1 MKMINLEGKRIL
13 VTGASSGI
21 GKAFSRQ
28 AASLGASLLLFGR
41 NPERLEET
49 YNSLDG
55 SGHEYHAFDITD
67 YIITEQYILQAVTDG
82 RKING
87 FVHSA
92 GIEKTTPIKA
102 SAPDV
107 FKEIFEINVFAG
119 FEIARI
125 LSRKNIVDPAGA
137 SFIFLSSVKGM
148 FGDPGKVAY
157 CSSKSALLAGVRA
170 MALELAGKK
179 IRCNC
184 VLPGI
189 VMTPMTEKMFDTI
202 PPEAKQKIVEK
213 HPLGLGSPEDVAN
226 LICFL
231 ISDKARWITGSEY
244 VIDGGYSA

>member
-1 MKMINLEGKRIL
+1 MINLEGKRIL
-13 VTGASSGI
+13 ITGASSGI
-21 GKAFSRQ
+21 GKAFAAQ
-28 AASLGASLLLFGR
+28 AASSGATLILWGR
-41 NPERLEET
+41 NAERLEET
-49 YNSLDG
+49 YNSLQG
-55 SGHEYHAFDITD
+55 SGHICHAFDITD
-67 YIITEQYILQAVTDG
+67 YPLTEQHILQAVADG

-102 SAPDV
+102 STPQV
-107 FKEIFEINVFAG
+107 FKKMFEINVFAA

-125 LSRKNIVDPAGA
+125 LSRKNIADPAGA
-137 SFIFLSSVKGM
+137 SYVFLSSVKGKS
-148 FGDPGKVAY
+148 GDPGKVAY

-189 VMTPMTEKMFDTI
+189 VTTPMTEKLFESI
-202 PPEAKQKIVEK
+202 PPETKQKIIDN
-213 HPLGLGSPEDVAN
+213 HPLGLGSPEDVAS
-226 LICFL
+226 LISFL
-231 ISDKARWITGSEY
+231 ISDQARWITGSEY

>member
-1 MKMINLEGKRIL
+1 MINLERKRIL

-21 GKAFSRQ
+21 GKAFSQQ
-28 AASLGASLLLFGR
+28 AASLGASLILFGR
-41 NPERLEET
+41 NAERLEET
-49 YNSLDG
+49 FNSLKG

-67 YIITEQYILQAVTDG
+67 YSRAEQIIMHSVAEG

-92 GIEKTTPIKA
+92 GVEKTTPIKA
-102 SAPDV
+102 STPDV
-107 FKEIFEINVFAG
+107 FKEMFEVNVFAA

-125 LSRKNIVDPAGA
+125 LSRKSVTDPDGA
-137 SFIFLSSVKGM
+137 SFIFLSSVKGKL
-148 FGDPGKVAY
+148 GDPGKVAY

-189 VMTPMTEKMFDTI
+189 VRTPMTEKLFESV
-202 PPEAKQKIVEK
+202 PPETKQKIIDN
-213 HPLGLGSPEDVAN
+213 HPLGLGNPEDVAN

-231 ISDKARWITGSEY
+231 LSDHARWITGSEY

>member
-1 MKMINLEGKRIL
+1 MIDLDGKRIL

-21 GKAFSRQ
+21 GKAFARQ
-28 AASLGASLLLFGR
+28 AASLGASLILWGR
-41 NPERLEET
+41 NTERLEET
-49 YNSLDG
+49 YNSLEG
-55 SGHEYHAFDITD
+55 TGHEYLAFDITD
-67 YIITEQYILQAVTDG
+67 YSRAEQNILLLVAEG
-82 RKING
+82 KKING

-92 GIEKTTPIKA
+92 GIERTTPVKA
-102 SAPDV
+102 STPEV
-107 FKEIFEINVFAG
+107 FKEMFEINVFAG

-125 LSRKNIVDPAGA
+125 LSRKNIVDPMGA
-137 SFIFLSSVKGM
+137 SFIFLSSVKGKL
-148 FGDPGKVAY
+148 GDPGKVAY

-189 VMTPMTEKMFDTI
+189 VTTPMTDKLFESI
-202 PPEAKQKIVEK
+202 PPETKQKIIDK

-226 LICFL
+226 LISFL
-231 ISDKARWITGSEY
+231 ISDQARWITGSEY

>member
-1 MKMINLEGKRIL
+1 MINLEGKRIL

-21 GKAFSRQ
+21 GKAFSVQ
-28 AASLGASLLLFGR
+28 AASLGASLILWGR
-41 NPERLEET
+41 NTEKLKET
-49 YNSLDG
+49 LISLKG

-67 YIITEQYILQAVTDG
+67 YSLAEYNITQSVANG

-92 GIEKTTPIKA
+92 GIEKTTPLKA
-102 SAPDV
+102 STPQV
-107 FKEIFEINVFAG
+107 FKEMFEVNVFAA
-119 FEIARI
+119 FEVARI
-125 LSRKNIVDPAGA
+125 LSRKSIADPAGA
-137 SFIFLSSVKGM
+137 SFIFLSSVKGKL
-148 FGDPGKVAY
+148 GDPGKVAY

-189 VMTPMTEKMFDTI
+189 VNTPMTEKLFESV
-202 PPEAKQKIVEK
+202 PPEARQKIIDS
-213 HPLGLGSPEDVAN
+213 HPLGLGSPEDVSN

-231 ISDKARWITGSEY
+231 ISDQARWITGSEY
-244 VIDGGYSA
+244 IIDGGYSA

>member
-1 MKMINLEGKRIL
+1 MINLEGKRIL

-21 GKAFSRQ
+21 GKAVAQQ
-28 AASLGASLLLFGR
+28 AATLGASLVLWGR
-41 NPERLEET
+41 NIEKLEET
-49 YNSLDG
+49 YNSLNG
-55 SGHEYHAFDITD
+55 SGHEYHVFDITD
-67 YIITEQYILQAVTDG
+67 YSRAEQNILLSVANG
-82 RKING
+82 KRING

-102 SAPDV
+102 SVPDV

-125 LSRKNIVDPAGA
+125 LSGKNIVDRAGA
-137 SFIFLSSVKGM
+137 SFIFLSSVKGKL
-148 FGDPGKVAY
+148 GDPGKVAY

-189 VMTPMTEKMFDTI
+189 VMTPMTDKLFDTI
-202 PPEAKQKIVEK
+202 PPEAKQKIIEK

-231 ISDKARWITGSEY
+231 ISDQARWITGSEY